1 MQSRKIGVLLGGMS
15 SEREVSLRTG
25 EAVLAALRERGHRAV
40 PIYVDRDVDVAL
52 RQEQIEVA
60 FIALHGRWGED
71 GCVQGLLEMLGIPYT
86 GSDVLASALAMHK
99 AKAKELFRLHNL
111 PTPAYYTV
119 TGARLADG
127 PEETPDD
134 EDPRDATRGG
144 VNVAA
149 SPRHS
154 PEGGYGE
161 APLWINALAAIHG
174 DFGFPCVVKPV
185 REGSSVGVSICRD
198 PADLHPAVERAL
210 RFDDEI
216 LVERF
221 IAGREISVAVL
232 GDRAIGAVE
241 IAPRDGFYDYAN
253 KYTRGATDYYVPP
266 RVSPERYRGLLTQAL
281 RAHLALGCGG
291 ATRVDMM
298 LSEAG
303 NEFLLEVNTLPGLT
317 PTNLLPKIAD
327 AAGISFGELC
337 EMMLAGAGLASRR
350 GRGERRIA
358 QRAFVGDDRR
368 APVAEPPCEAPPA

>member
-1 MQSRKIGVLLGGMS
+1 MQSRKIGVLLGGLS
-15 SEREVSLRTG
+15 SEREVSLRSG
-25 EAVLAALRERGHRAV
+25 EAVLAALRQRGHDAV
-40 PIYVDRDVDVAL
+40 PIYVDRDLDVAL

-111 PTPAYYTV
+111 PTPAYYTL
-119 TGARLADG
+119 TGAQLAGDTGG
-127 PEETPDD
+127 PE
-134 EDPRDATRGG
+134 
-144 VNVAA
+144 
-149 SPRHS
+149 SPL
-154 PEGGYGE
+154 G
-161 APLWINALAAIHG
+161 INELAAIHG

-185 REGSSVGVSICRD
+185 REGSSVGVSICHE
-198 PADLHPAVERAL
+198 LGELGPAVLRAL

-221 IAGREISVAVL
+221 IAGKEISVAIL
-232 GDRAIGAVE
+232 GDRALGAVE

-253 KYTRGATDYYVPP
+253 KYTRGATDYFVPP

-281 RAHLALGCGG
+281 RAHRALSCHG

-298 LSEAG
+298 VSESG
-303 NEFLLEVNTLPGLT
+303 NEFILEVNTLPGLT
-317 PTNLLPKIAD
+317 PTSLVPKIAD

-337 EMMLAGAGLASRR
+337 EMMLAGASLASRR

-358 QRAFVGDDRR
+358 QRAFVGIDRR
-368 APVAEPPCEAPPA
+368 RVPAPEHQAEATTSTMG

>member
-1 MQSRKIGVLLGGMS
+1 MQSRKIGVLLGGLS
-15 SEREVSLRTG
+15 SEREVSLRSG
-25 EAVLAALRERGHRAV
+25 EAVLAALRQRGHEAV

-52 RQEQIEVA
+52 RQEQIGVA

-71 GCVQGLLEMLGIPYT
+71 GCIQGLLEMLGIPYT

-111 PTPAYYTV
+111 PTPAYYTL
-119 TGARLADG
+119 TGAPAPR
-127 PEETPDD
+127 PDD
-134 EDPRDATRGG
+134 D
-144 VNVAA
+144 
-149 SPRHS
+149 
-154 PEGGYGE
+154 
-161 APLWINALAAIHG
+161 LLALHG
-174 DFGFPCVVKPV
+174 DFGFPCVVKPL
-185 REGSSVGVSICRD
+185 REGSSVGVSIASG
-198 PADLHPAVERAL
+198 PAELGPAVDRAL

-221 IAGREISVAVL
+221 VAGKEVSVAVL

-241 IAPRDGFYDYAN
+241 IAPRGGFYDYTS

-281 RAHLALGCGG
+281 RAHLALGCRG
-291 ATRVDMM
+291 ATRVDML
-298 LSEAG
+298 LSDSG
-303 NEFLLEVNTLPGLT
+303 NEFILEVNTLPGLT
-317 PTNLLPKIAD
+317 PTSLLPRIAD

-337 EMMLAGAGLASRR
+337 EMMLAGASLASRR

-368 APVAEPPCEAPPA
+368 TGDAPERPYEHH